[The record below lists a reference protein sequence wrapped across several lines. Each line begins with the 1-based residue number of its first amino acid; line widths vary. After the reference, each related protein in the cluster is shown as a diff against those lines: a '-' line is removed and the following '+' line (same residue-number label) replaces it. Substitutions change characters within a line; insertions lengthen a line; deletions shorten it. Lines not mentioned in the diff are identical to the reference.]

1 MIIIILNIKNRL
13 SKKQT
18 LVIVNVNDDVLLEQR
33 IISRWNWSHK
43 FYKKNKMI
51 STINDWALNLVW
63 ISHY

>member
-33 IISRWNWSHK
+33 IISR
-43 FYKKNKMI
+43 
-51 STINDWALNLVW
+51 
-63 ISHY
+63 

>member
-1 MIIIILNIKNRL
+1 MIIILNIKNRL
-13 SKKQT
+13 SKKT
-18 LVIVNVNDDVLLEQR
+18 LVIVNDDVLLEQR